1 MRNLAIGVAILSI
14 LPLLAE
20 ADPPTHVKWENLPL
34 VKGQT
39 VRIFLPGGFISG
51 KASAVEADALV
62 VDVRKTSDP
71 NTYPKGMLRVPREKL
86 RRLEMETKGKTG
98 RILLTSLGTIVTGL
112 TGYAVAEYGIDQ
124 CSFWSSYCPHGHSA
138 GAGAAAFGITA
149 VGVVGGYFAGNVLD
163 KHWTAIEILP

>member
-20 ADPPTHVKWENLPL
+20 GAPPTHVKWENLSI
-34 VKGQT
+34 VQGQT
-39 VRIFLPGGFISG
+39 VRIFLPGGFVTG
-51 KASAVEADALV
+51 KAASVEADALV
-62 VDVRKTSDP
+62 VDVKKTSNP
-71 NTYPKGMLRVPREKL
+71 KTYPKGMLRVSREKL
-86 RRLEMETKGKTG
+86 HRLEMQTEGKTG

>member
-1 MRNLAIGVAILSI
+1 VSI

-20 ADPPTHVKWENLPL
+20 GSAPTHIRWENLPL

-51 KASAVEADALV
+51 KASTVEADALV

-71 NTYPKGMLRVPREKL
+71 KTYPKGMLRVPREKL
-86 RRLEMETKGKTG
+86 HRLEMQTKGKTG
-98 RILLTSLGTIVTGL
+98 RILLTSLGTFLGS
-112 TGYAVAEYGIDQ
+112 VAGFVAQAGIDG
-124 CSFWSSYCPHGHSA
+124 CGFLNDCPHGHSA
-138 GAGAAAFGITA
+138 GAGAAAFGIAA

-163 KHWTAIEILP
+163 KRWTAIEILP

>member
-1 MRNLAIGVAILSI
+1 MRNLAIGVAIVSI

-20 ADPPTHVKWENLPL
+20 GSAPTHIRWENLPM
-34 VKGQT
+34 VQGQT

-51 KASAVEADALV
+51 KVSAVEADALV
-62 VDVRKTSDP
+62 VGVKKTSDP
-71 NTYPKGMLRVPREKL
+71 TTYPKGMLRVPREKL
-86 RRLEMETKGKTG
+86 NRLEMQTKSKTG

>member
-1 MRNLAIGVAILSI
+1 MRSLVVGVAIVSI

-20 ADPPTHVKWENLPL
+20 ADPPTHVKWEHLSM

-39 VRIFLPGGFISG
+39 VRIFLSGGFISG
-51 KASAVEADALV
+51 KASTVEADALV
-62 VDVRKTSDP
+62 VDVRKTSDSK
-71 NTYPKGMLRVPREKL
+71 TYPKGMLRVPREKL
-86 RRLEMETKGKTG
+86 HRLEMQTKGKTG

-112 TGYAVAEYGIDQ
+112 AGYAVAEYGIDQ
-124 CSFWSSYCPHGHSA
+124 CNFWSSYCPHGHSA

-149 VGVVGGYFAGNVLD
+149 VGVVGGYFAGNALD